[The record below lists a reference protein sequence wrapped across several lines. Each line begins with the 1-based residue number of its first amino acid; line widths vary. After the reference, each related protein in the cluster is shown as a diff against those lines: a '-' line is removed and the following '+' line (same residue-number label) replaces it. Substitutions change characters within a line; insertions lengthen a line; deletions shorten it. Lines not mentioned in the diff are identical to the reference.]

1 MTSDLE
7 TTTLAGIE
15 NTQKLIPSA
24 FDLTLDAIVQHYA
37 GTAQPAVAGIT
48 LEIKAGE
55 LVALLGPSGCG
66 KTTLLRIIAGF
77 VQQTEGRVVVGGNV
91 IDSLPPNQ
99 REVGVVF
106 QNYALFPH
114 MTAIDNVSYGLACRG
129 ASKKAQL
136 ERAEEMLEMVQMA
149 HLAQRL
155 PREMSGG
162 QQQRVAL
169 ARALAVNP
177 RILLLDEPFAALD
190 KSLRLDMQIE
200 VKRIQRLAGITC
212 LMVTHDQEEAQSMA
226 DRVAVINQGRVEQF
240 DTPNE
245 IYDNPRTLFVNQF
258 VGNANCL
265 IGKVSYIPDRQSGS
279 VLVAGAVLPARFS
292 TNTINIGDDVRVCI
306 RPEQLELIEASPGD
320 TAQRLSGVLML
331 ALPQG
336 PNVLQDVR
344 LSDGTSVKVSY
355 SRGTGQSVLPT
366 GTTVLVQLRAGC
378 TCNVFP
384 VSAV

>member
-7 TTTLAGIE
+7 TTMPSELEHA
-15 NTQKLIPSA
+15 QKLKPSA
-24 FDLTLDAIVQHYA
+24 FGLTLDAIVQRYA
-37 GTAQPAVAGIT
+37 GTPQAAVDGIT
-48 LEIKAGE
+48 LEINAGE

-114 MTAIDNVSYGLACRG
+114 MTAIENVSYGLACRG
-129 ASKKAQL
+129 APKKEQL
-136 ERAEEMLEMVQMA
+136 DRATEMLEMVQMA

-265 IGKVSYIPDRQSGS
+265 TGTVSVQSDPHQGV
-279 VLVAGAVLPARFS
+279 VLVAGAALPARFPKKALHS
-292 TNTINIGDDVRVCI
+292 GDEVHVCI
-306 RPEQLELIEASPGD
+306 RPEQLELVEASSGSPTQG
-320 TAQRLSGVLML
+320 LEGVLML
-331 ALPQG
+331 TLPQG

-344 LSDGTSVKVSY
+344 LNNGASVKVSY
-355 SRGTGQSVLPT
+355 SRGSGQSMLPT
-366 GTTVLVQLRAGC
+366 GTKVFVQLRAGC

-384 VSAV
+384 VSTV

>member
-1 MTSDLE
+1 MTQALE
-7 TTTLAGIE
+7 IADAFVSE
-15 NTQKLIPSA
+15 DKQKLNNSA
-24 FDLTLDAIVQHYA
+24 FDLTLDAIVQRYS
-37 GTAQPAVAGIT
+37 GTPQPAVAGVT

-77 VQQTEGRVVVGGNV
+77 VEQTEGRVVVGGKA
-91 IDSLPPNQ
+91 IDDLPPNQ

-114 MTAIDNVSYGLACRG
+114 MTAVENVSYGLACRG
-129 ASKKAQL
+129 ASKKEQVA
-136 ERAEEMLEMVQMA
+136 RAIEMLEMVQMV
-149 HLAQRL
+149 HLADRL

-226 DRVAVINQGRVEQF
+226 DRVAVINQGRLEQF

-245 IYDNPRTLFVNQF
+245 IYDNPATLFVNRF

-265 IGKVSYIPDRQSGS
+265 SGKVSDRSDGLTGS
-279 VLVAGAVLPARFS
+279 VLVAGVELPARIVAQTLS
-292 TNTINIGDDVRVCI
+292 NGDDVKVCI
-306 RPEQLELIEASPGD
+306 RPEQLELISAKESDRVRGLA
-320 TAQRLSGVLML
+320 GVLTL
-331 ALPQG
+331 TLPQG
-336 PNVLQDVR
+336 PNVLQEVR
-344 LSDGTSVKVSY
+344 LNDGASVKVSY
-355 SRGTGQSVLPT
+355 SRGAGHPVLEP
-366 GTTVLVQLRAGC
+366 GTPVFVQLRAGS
-378 TCNVFP
+378 TCNAFP
-384 VSAV
+384 VSQA

>member
-1 MTSDLE
+1 MTRVYE
-7 TTTLAGIE
+7 TTDSPESAGSP
-15 NTQKLIPSA
+15 KLNPSA
-24 FDLTLDAIVQHYA
+24 FDLTLDAVVQRYA
-37 GTAQPAVAGIT
+37 GTPQPAVDGIT

-77 VQQTEGRVVVGGNV
+77 VEQTEGRVVVGGKA
-91 IDSLPPNQ
+91 IDDLPPNQ

-114 MTAIDNVSYGLACRG
+114 MTAVENVSYGLACRG
-129 ASKKAQL
+129 ASKKDQIA
-136 ERAEEMLEMVQMA
+136 RAIEMLEMVQMV
-149 HLAQRL
+149 HLADRL

-226 DRVAVINQGRVEQF
+226 DRVAVINQGRLEQF
-240 DTPNE
+240 DAPNE
-245 IYDNPRTLFVNQF
+245 IYDNPATLFVNQF

-265 IGKVSYIPDRQSGS
+265 LGKISQTSDASVGTVS
-279 VLVAGAVLPARFS
+279 VAGAELPARITGQS
-292 TNTINIGDDVRVCI
+292 LRVGDEVQVCI
-306 RPEQLELIEASPGD
+306 RPEQLELIRADRSEPQQGLA
-320 TAQRLSGVLML
+320 GVLTL
-331 ALPQG
+331 TLPQG
-336 PNVLQDVR
+336 PNVLQEVR
-344 LSDGTSVKVSY
+344 LTDGSSVKVSY
-355 SRGTGQSVLPT
+355 SRGAGHEVFESGTSVF
-366 GTTVLVQLRAGC
+366 VRLRAGS

-384 VSAV
+384 VSTV

>member
-1 MTSDLE
+1 M
-7 TTTLAGIE
+7 TLALE
-15 NTQKLIPSA
+15 KTESPLTTDSPKLNASA
-24 FDLTLDAIVQHYA
+24 FDLTLDAIVQHYP
-37 GTAQPAVAGIT
+37 GTPQAAVAGIT
-48 LEIKAGE
+48 LEINAGE

-77 VQQTEGRVVVGGNV
+77 VEQTQGRVVVGGKV
-91 IDSLPPNQ
+91 IDELPPNQ

-114 MTAIDNVSYGLACRG
+114 MTAVENVSYGLACRG
-129 ASKKAQL
+129 ASKKEQVA
-136 ERAEEMLEMVQMA
+136 RAIEMLEMVQMA
-149 HLAQRL
+149 HLADRL

-226 DRVAVINQGRVEQF
+226 DRVAVINQGRLEQF
-240 DTPNE
+240 DRPNE
-245 IYDNPRTLFVNQF
+245 IYDNPATLFVNQF

-265 IGKVSYIPDRQSGS
+265 SGKISARSSGLTGS
-279 VLVAGAVLPARFS
+279 VLVAGVELPARIVAQ
-292 TNTINIGDDVRVCI
+292 TVGIGDDVQVCI
-306 RPEQLELIEASPGD
+306 RPEQLEL
-320 TAQRLSGVLML
+320 L
-331 ALPQG
+331 AATSSQPLRALAGLLTLTLPQG
-336 PNVLQDVR
+336 PNVLQEVR
-344 LSDGTSVKVSY
+344 LYDGTSIKVSY
-355 SRGTGQSVLPT
+355 SRAAGHAVIEPGTAVF
-366 GTTVLVQLRAGC
+366 VQLRAGS

-384 VSAV
+384 VAKA

>member
-1 MTSDLE
+1 MTLASE
-7 TTTLAGIE
+7 TTDAPALAGTSRL
-15 NTQKLIPSA
+15 NPSA
-24 FDLTLDAIVQHYA
+24 FDLTLDAVVQRYA
-37 GTAQPAVAGIT
+37 GTPQPAVDGIT

-77 VQQTEGRVVVGGNV
+77 VEQTEGRVVVGGKV
-91 IDSLPPNQ
+91 IDDLPPNQ

-114 MTAIDNVSYGLACRG
+114 MTAVENVSYGLACRG
-129 ASKKAQL
+129 ATKKEQVA
-136 ERAEEMLEMVQMA
+136 RAIEMLEMVQMV
-149 HLAQRL
+149 HLADRL

-212 LMVTHDQEEAQSMA
+212 LMVTHDQKEAQSMA
-226 DRVAVINQGRVEQF
+226 DRVAVINQGRLEQF
-240 DTPNE
+240 DAPNE
-245 IYDNPRTLFVNQF
+245 IYDNPATLFVNQF

-265 IGKVSYIPDRQSGS
+265 LGKISKTSDGALGS
-279 VLVAGAVLPARFS
+279 VSVAGAELPARVTGS
-292 TNTINIGDDVRVCI
+292 ALRVGDAVQVCI
-306 RPEQLELIEASPGD
+306 RPEQLELMRTSQSEPQQGL
-320 TAQRLSGVLML
+320 TGVLTL
-331 ALPQG
+331 TLPQG
-336 PNVLQDVR
+336 PNVMQEVR
-344 LSDGTSVKVSY
+344 LIDGTSVKVSY
-355 SRGTGQSVLPT
+355 SRGSGHEVLEPGTSVF
-366 GTTVLVQLRAGC
+366 VRLRAGS

-384 VSAV
+384 VSSF